1 MSLLS
6 FLFTL
11 RSNPEYIS
19 LILNNCKN
27 VEFYQPLSYF
37 VVDSIFTDC
46 FLEKESYEEI
56 SFIMD
61 KTLEKEIN
69 SIPSIDN
76 IDMFLSNNSI
86 NFFLIKALM
95 IKNDIQNYMCLIL
108 KDLIQEVSTYSNLIL
123 TLDLQYINSLS
134 LIPKSYL
141 SQNSTDL
148 RRFGNYMVP
157 FTKEMIINEKEN
169 CKTEKMKKYCDKLL
183 QSIEDTKN
191 ENLFSNE
198 LFLLT
203 VYNGRDPKSVL
214 EIYQIHFMLII
225 HFLERLIDKIKSSVN
240 IIPLCIKYIAKLISK
255 HLKKEISRLFLYRYK

>member
-1 MSLLS
+1 MKEERSRSLLS

-134 LIPKSYL
+134 LIPESYL

-148 RRFGNYMVP
+148 RRRFYNNYIIH

-169 CKTEKMKKYCDKLL
+169 CKT
-183 QSIEDTKN
+183 
-191 ENLFSNE
+191 
-198 LFLLT
+198 
-203 VYNGRDPKSVL
+203 
-214 EIYQIHFMLII
+214 
-225 HFLERLIDKIKSSVN
+225 
-240 IIPLCIKYIAKLISK
+240 
-255 HLKKEISRLFLYRYK
+255 

>member
-1 MSLLS
+1 MGGGLIKSKTKEFITQKIKYYSYYDNSIFIKDCFVEEEYSTPLLS

-134 LIPKSYL
+134 LIPESYL

-148 RRFGNYMVP
+148 KRFYDNFIIP
-157 FTKEMIINEKEN
+157 FTKKNDNKR
-169 CKTEKMKKYCDKLL
+169 KRKM
-183 QSIEDTKN
+183 QNRKN
-191 ENLFSNE
+191 E
-198 LFLLT
+198 
-203 VYNGRDPKSVL
+203 
-214 EIYQIHFMLII
+214 EIL
-225 HFLERLIDKIKSSVN
+225 
-240 IIPLCIKYIAKLISK
+240 
-255 HLKKEISRLFLYRYK
+255 